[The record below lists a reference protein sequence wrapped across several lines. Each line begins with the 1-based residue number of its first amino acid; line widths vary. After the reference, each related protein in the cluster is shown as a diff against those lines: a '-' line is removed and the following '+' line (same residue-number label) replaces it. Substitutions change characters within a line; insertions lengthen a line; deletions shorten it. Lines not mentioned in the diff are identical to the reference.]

1 MIVKIDRLDI
11 GLTLAM
17 PSRLLPTTESSL
29 QDFTNKRLNKGM
41 FNRQLWEAEGKFY
54 HIFGTESQPF
64 GTFLMIPGHRRV
76 GRGFYRHFGTLQK
89 TRTKFYQHYGTTIQ
103 LLGTATQHF
112 GTDCRIQKQIPSDL
126 KYCFLAIFHKMMLFK
141 R

>member
-1 MIVKIDRLDI
+1 MNGVVASVMMVNVDRLDI
-11 GLTLAM
+11 GLTLAL

-29 QDFTNKRLNKGM
+29 ENITNKRLDKGV
-41 FNRQLWEAEGKFY
+41 FNNQLREAEGKFY

-89 TRTKFYQHYGTTIQ
+89 TRTIFYEHYGTTIQ

-112 GTDCRIQKQIPSDL
+112 GTDCKKQ
-126 KYCFLAIFHKMMLFK
+126 
-141 R
+141 